1 MIPMETQSFCP
12 PPSGRAHPVAA
23 AVIWQPL
30 RVTGEIEPRPTLLE
44 RLSRAGV
51 SPDADPVIT
60 WVGLHQV
67 EGRRATVIDL
77 YRLVSE
83 PRGLEP
89 HELPL
94 EGRKRL
100 ARAIAP
106 TFWPGFQVT
115 DSSERFDPIRV
126 VEYDKDWPA
135 RFESWRE
142 LIAKGLRPVAL
153 RIDHVGSTS
162 VPGLAAKPIVDV
174 QVSVAD
180 ISDEE
185 NYVPE
190 LERLG
195 VQLRSRDDLHRYF
208 RPFADR
214 PRDLHV
220 HVCAAG
226 SGWEREHLLFRDYL
240 RATPAAREVY
250 AETKREASRVWIDD
264 GWAYTDA
271 NSEVILNI
279 LQEAEPWALATN
291 WIPLG

>member
-1 MIPMETQSFCP
+1 MGG
-12 PPSGRAHPVAA
+12 GR
-23 AVIWQPL
+23 L
-30 RVTGEIEPRPTLLE
+30 SE
-44 RLSRAGV
+44 RLSRGGV
-51 SPDADPVIT
+51 AFDPDPVIT
-60 WVGLHQV
+60 WVGLRRV

-94 EGRKRL
+94 DERKRL

-106 TFWPGFQVT
+106 VFWPGFEVT
-115 DSSERFDPIRV
+115 ESSERFDPIKI

-135 RFESWRE
+135 RFEFWRE
-142 LIAKGLRPVAL
+142 LIARALEPTAL

-162 VPGLAAKPIVDV
+162 VPGLAAKPILDV
-174 QVSVAD
+174 QVSVSD
-180 ISDEE
+180 LSDEKA
-185 NYVPE
+185 YVPA

-226 SGWEREHLLFRDYL
+226 SAWEREHLLFRDYL
-240 RATPAAREVY
+240 RANPAAGQVY
-250 AETKREASRVWIDD
+250 AEAKREAAVVWADD

-271 NSEVILNI
+271 KSEVILNT
-279 LQEAEPWALATN
+279 LQEAEHWATATK
-291 WIPLG
+291 WTL

>member
-1 MIPMETQSFCP
+1 
-12 PPSGRAHPVAA
+12 V
-23 AVIWQPL
+23 PL
-30 RVTGEIEPRPTLLE
+30 
-44 RLSRAGV
+44 
-51 SPDADPVIT
+51 DADPVIR
-60 WVGLHQV
+60 WIGLHQV

-94 EGRKRL
+94 EERKRL

-142 LIAKGLRPVAL
+142 VLTKVLKPAAV

-174 QVSVAD
+174 QVSVSD
-180 ISDEE
+180 MSDEE
-185 NYVPE
+185 SYVPE

-220 HVCAAG
+220 HVCPTG
-226 SGWEREHLLFRDYL
+226 SGWEREHLLFRDFL
-240 RATPAAREVY
+240 RATPAACEVY
-250 AETKREASRVWIDD
+250 TENKQEASRVWVDD

-271 NSEVILNI
+271 KSEVILSI
-279 LQEAEPWALATN
+279 LQEAEPWAMATK
-291 WIPLG
+291 WTP

>member
-1 MIPMETQSFCP
+1 MT
-12 PPSGRAHPVAA
+12 RKV
-23 AVIWQPL
+23 
-30 RVTGEIEPRPTLLE
+30 EPQPTLSE
-44 RLSRAGV
+44 RLARAGL
-51 SPDADPVIT
+51 PLDADPVTT

-89 HELPL
+89 HELSL
-94 EGRKRL
+94 EERKRL
-100 ARAIAP
+100 SRAIAP
-106 TFWPGFQVT
+106 TFWPGFRVT
-115 DSSERFDPIRV
+115 DGSERFDPIKV
-126 VEYDKDWPA
+126 VAYDTDWPA
-135 RFESWRE
+135 QFESWQA
-142 LIAKGLRPVAL
+142 LITKVLKPAAL
-153 RIDHVGSTS
+153 RIEHVGSTS

-185 NYVPE
+185 MYVPE

-195 VQLRSRDDLHRYF
+195 VQLRSRDELHRYF

-214 PRDLHV
+214 PRDVHV
-220 HVCAAG
+220 HVCPAG

-240 RATPAAREVY
+240 RATPIARVVY
-250 AETKREASRVWIDD
+250 VEAKQAASRVWTDD

-271 NSEVILNI
+271 KSEVILNI
-279 LQEAEPWALATN
+279 LEEAEPWALKTKWA
-291 WIPLG
+291 P

>member
-1 MIPMETQSFCP
+1 
-12 PPSGRAHPVAA
+12 
-23 AVIWQPL
+23 
-30 RVTGEIEPRPTLLE
+30 VTPKVEPRPSLAE
-44 RLSRAGV
+44 RLSRAGIA
-51 SPDADPVIT
+51 PAADPVVT
-60 WVGLHQV
+60 WVRLHEV
-67 EGRRATVIDL
+67 EGRHATVIDL

-89 HELPL
+89 DELPL
-94 EGRKRL
+94 EERKRL
-100 ARAIAP
+100 SRAIAP

-115 DSSERFDPIRV
+115 DGSERFDPIKV
-126 VEYDKDWPA
+126 VAYDQQWPA

-142 LIAKGLRPVAL
+142 LIANALERVAL

-162 VPGLAAKPIVDV
+162 VPGLAAKPIVDI

-180 ISDEE
+180 MSDEGG
-185 NYVPE
+185 YVPD

-195 VQLRSRDDLHRYF
+195 VQLRSRDDFHRYF
-208 RPFADR
+208 RPFADK

-226 SGWEREHLLFRDYL
+226 SGWEREHVLFRDYL

-250 AETKREASRVWIDD
+250 SEAKRQAARVWIDD

-271 NSEVILNI
+271 KSESILDI
-279 LQEAEPWALATN
+279 LHEAETWALKTK
-291 WIPLG
+291 WRF